1 MEQWAQLYRDRGRHP
16 PLQRGYWY
24 PVVDAGRKAGL
35 RPALIR
41 LAGITV
47 PITDVRVVTLE
58 PTAITRV
65 AAFHAM
71 KVKSFTGRIGTDAAH
86 GICPKGHRL
95 ERLGSA
101 NRAKCSE
108 CNNHEYEVEDEVD
121 QPSTSP

>member
-1 MEQWAQLYRDRGRHP
+1 MEQWAQMYRNGGRHP

-24 PVVDAGRKAGL
+24 PVVDAGRKARL
-35 RPALIR
+35 DPALIR
-41 LAGITV
+41 LSGITL

-58 PTAITRV
+58 PSAITRV
-65 AAFHAM
+65 AEFQM
-71 KVKSFTGRIGTDAAH
+71 KVKSHTGRIGTDTAH

-95 ERLGSA
+95 DRLGSA

-121 QPSTSP
+121 RPSTLP